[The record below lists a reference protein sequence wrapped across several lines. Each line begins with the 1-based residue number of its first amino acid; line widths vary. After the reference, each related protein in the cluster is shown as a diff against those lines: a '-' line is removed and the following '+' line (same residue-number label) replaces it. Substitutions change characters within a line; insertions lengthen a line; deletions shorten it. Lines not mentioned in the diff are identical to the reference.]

1 MNFMNTVYCPI
12 CKSEENYTI
21 EKRLIREFKGYD
33 VNVEE
38 KVAVCKSCNND
49 IYISQIENENFNKL
63 YGKYRELAGVIAPE
77 EIVEFRNKYGI
88 SQRELTSILNWG
100 KMTLNRYEHGSIPNT
115 SNNDIIKLI
124 ISKENIFNE
133 MVEDAYHDNRI
144 TEKTYKKIKNRIQDS
159 AKDELKKIMVNTL
172 TNKEDEYNGYRK
184 FDIEKL
190 NNLISYIAD
199 NVELYKTSLN
209 KYLWFID
216 FKNFKENIRSVTGL
230 RYMRYT
236 FGPIIEDFKYEE
248 LLNFLDDKF
257 YKEEYEDDCKII
269 TIIRSKGNYDLSI
282 FKEEEMEVINN
293 VISLLKEKSCTEI
306 SNLSHKEEAW
316 IKNKNKDLISYEYA
330 YELKLS

>member
-1 MNFMNTVYCPI
+1 MNTVYCPI